1 MRQPSR
7 ASVYLAVVPRRTD
20 GSGPPNSHVVAGEWP
35 EAELDGDPGA
45 AYAQAIARA
54 LRDALA
60 DRSRR
65 AVAREA
71 GVIADVT
78 IGAAL
83 RGDNY
88 IDIRTLAALES
99 SLGVRLLPDWA
110 KRRSRS

>member
-1 MRQPSR
+1 M
-7 ASVYLAVVPRRTD
+7 VPRRTD
-20 GSGPPNSHVVAGEWP
+20 GSGPPKSHVVLGEWP

-45 AYAQAIARA
+45 TYAQAIARA

-65 AVAREA
+65 SVAREA
-71 GVIADVT
+71 GVITDVT

-88 IDIRTLAALES
+88 LDIRTLAALEAA
-99 SLGVRLLPDWA
+99 LGICLLPDWA
-110 KRRSRS
+110 KRRSRSQS